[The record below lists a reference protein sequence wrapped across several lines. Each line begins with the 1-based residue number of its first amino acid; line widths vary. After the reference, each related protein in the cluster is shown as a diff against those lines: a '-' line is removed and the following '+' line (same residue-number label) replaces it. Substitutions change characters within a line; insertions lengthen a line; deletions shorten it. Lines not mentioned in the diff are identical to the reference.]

1 MPNFQNAHI
10 QYNKH
15 FRTCKKV
22 CDFAHFACDFAHFA
36 CDFAHVP
43 HASTDKNQK
52 KNRTYSLDIP
62 AIDSI
67 I

>member
-1 MPNFQNAHI
+1 MPNLQNAHI

-15 FRTCKKV
+15 FRTCKTV
-22 CDFAHFACDFAHFA
+22 CDFAHFA